1 MGWKNHKAHAMQ
13 CIKHVEAPVVS
24 SQGLTSMMIS
34 DLVSLAFSAPR
45 FLAAAMRASFSSFAF
60 CSSCRNN
67 CYSQK
72 PVEVC
77 MGHGTQPHDSSSVL
91 QDLFHGVLCYL
102 AQTLDRQCDGICI
115 PSAWFIRCA
124 SVIIPIKHITR
135 LPDNTELCPS
145 SLCKHY

>member
-1 MGWKNHKAHAMQ
+1 MQ

-91 QDLFHGVLCYL
+91 QDLLLGVLRNL
-102 AQTLDRQCDGICI
+102 AHTLDRQCDGICI
-115 PSAWFIRCA
+115 PSAWFI
-124 SVIIPIKHITR
+124 SVHLLSYQLNISQGSQT
-135 LPDNTELCPS
+135 TQS
-145 SLCKHY
+145 SVHRQVANIMAG